1 MSQLLSLNPS
11 IFIKVVDTLAFKD
24 VILLASTCR
33 QLHQLIYE
41 TAEIWNAGMLFESD
55 NQDIDDEAIANIV
68 PHITRSYGIHSLK
81 IIGLHKVT
89 SIGILQIF
97 DQFAHALK
105 DIELCTSMTV
115 IEALTE
121 HLEAFSLKLGLLQA
135 ANSIPLTFWE
145 YRCHHKEYM
154 EQVTAYMSQ
163 SLPSPTDSKYTSNSH
178 AELFARLRW
187 LQLPTKL
194 DDPPFEHLERI
205 KVTITDGDDH
215 SILLK
220 LRSLI
225 AYLSGANLES
235 DTESDEQ
242 KHNEAYVDRW
252 HTINR
257 KQKVADIV
265 SKLEIMHQPSIAPSI
280 PQLSPQQPPAHSN
293 QQQQQQQNPY
303 DHRQLPALPMVSG
316 AACPEGGICTPYDRQ
331 ETPIPPSPPSA
342 VDTRKR
348 RLAQTEPRLSSEES
362 KRSRRSPST
371 STTQPVVKVYRY
383 RRRRSSG
390 FESQSDQERQQHAYR
405 HPVSN

>member
-1 MSQLLSLNPS
+1 MAQLLSLNPS
-11 IFIKVVDTLAFKD
+11 ILIKVVDTLALKD

-41 TAEIWNAGMLFESD
+41 TADIWNAGMLFED
-55 NQDIDDEAIANIV
+55 HNQDIDDEVIAYIV
-68 PHITRSYGIHSLK
+68 PRITRSYGIHSLK

-105 DIELCTSMTV
+105 DIELGTSMAV
-115 IEALTE
+115 IEALTD

-154 EQVTAYMSQ
+154 EQVAAYMSQ
-163 SLPSPTDSKYTSNSH
+163 SLPSPTDSKNTNYSH

-194 DDPPFEHLERI
+194 DDPPFEHLEKI
-205 KVTITDGDDH
+205 KVIITDGDDH
-215 SILLK
+215 AILLK

-235 DTESDEQ
+235 DAESDEQ
-242 KHNEAYVDRW
+242 KHSEAHADRW

-265 SKLEIMHQPSIAPSI
+265 SKLEILHQPSIAPST
-280 PQLSPQQPPAHSN
+280 PQLSAQQPPAHLN
-293 QQQQQQQNPY
+293 QQQQQQQDPY
-303 DHRQLPALPMVSG
+303 HHRTLPALPMVSG
-316 AACPEGGICTPYDRQ
+316 ACPEGAMCTPYDRQ

-342 VDTRKR
+342 TDSRKR
-348 RLAQTEPRLSSEES
+348 RLAQSEPRLSSEES
-362 KRSRRSPST
+362 KRSRRSPS
-371 STTQPVVKVYRY
+371 TQPVVKVYRY

>member
-1 MSQLLSLNPS
+1 MAQLLSLNPY
-11 IFIKVVDTLAFKD
+11 ILTKVVDSLALKD

-41 TAEIWNAGMLFESD
+41 TAEIWNDGMLFED
-55 NQDIDDEAIANIV
+55 HNQDIDDEVIANIV
-68 PHITRSYGIHSLK
+68 PRITRSYGIHSLK

-105 DIELCTSMTV
+105 DIEISTSMAV

-154 EQVTAYMSQ
+154 EHVADYMSQ
-163 SLPSPTDSKYTSNSH
+163 SLPSPTDSNYTTNSH

-194 DDPPFEHLERI
+194 DDPPFEHLEKI
-205 KVTITDGDDH
+205 KVIITDGDDH

-235 DTESDEQ
+235 DAESDEQ
-242 KHNEAYVDRW
+242 KHSEAHADRW
-252 HTINR
+252 HTISR

-265 SKLEIMHQPSIAPSI
+265 SKLEILHQPSIAPSI
-280 PQLSPQQPPAHSN
+280 PEQQPPLPPALPAHSN
-293 QQQQQQQNPY
+293 QQQPPY
-303 DHRQLPALPMVSG
+303 DYRVLPALPIMSG
-316 AACPEGGICTPYDRQ
+316 ASPEEEICTPYDRQ
-331 ETPIPPSPPSA
+331 ETPIPPST
-342 VDTRKR
+342 VDSRKR
-348 RLAQTEPRLSSEES
+348 RLAQSEPRLSSEES
-362 KRSRRSPST
+362 KRTRRSPS
-371 STTQPVVKVYRY
+371 TQPVVKVYRY

>member
-1 MSQLLSLNPS
+1 MAQLLSLNTS
-11 IFIKVVDTLAFKD
+11 ILVKVIDTLALKD

-33 QLHQLIYE
+33 KLHQLIYD
-41 TAEIWNAGMLFESD
+41 TAEVWNGDILFEGH
-55 NQDIDDEAIANIV
+55 NQDIDDQVIANIV
-68 PHITRSYGIHSLK
+68 PHITRSYDIHSLR

-105 DIELCTSMTV
+105 DIEICTSMVV
-115 IEALTE
+115 IESLTE
-121 HLEAFSLKLGLLQA
+121 HLEAFSLKLGILQA

-163 SLPSPTDSKYTSNSH
+163 PLPSPKDSKYTSNSH

-187 LQLPTKL
+187 FQLPTKL

-205 KVTITDGDDH
+205 KVTATDGDDH
-215 SILLK
+215 STLLK

-235 DTESDEQ
+235 DSESDAPQ
-242 KHNEAYVDRW
+242 YSEAHMDRW
-252 HTINR
+252 YTINR
-257 KQKVADIV
+257 KQKVADII
-265 SKLEIMHQPSIAPSI
+265 SKLEVLQQPSSVTPNAPEVHL
-280 PQLSPQQPPAHSN
+280 QSPSQQQHQQPNHYRDITVTSIDP
-293 QQQQQQQNPY
+293 
-303 DHRQLPALPMVSG
+303 G
-316 AACPEGGICTPYDRQ
+316 AAPGGGVCTPYDRQ
-331 ETPIPPSPPSA
+331 VTPIPQSPPSVA
-342 VDTRKR
+342 TTVDSRKR
-348 RLAQTEPRLSSEES
+348 KLAHSEPRPLSEES
-362 KRSRRSPST
+362 KRSRRSSPT
-371 STTQPVVKVYRY
+371 STTTSQPVVKVYRY

>member
-11 IFIKVVDTLAFKD
+11 ILIKVVDTLALKD

-55 NQDIDDEAIANIV
+55 NQDIDDEVIANMV

-154 EQVTAYMSQ
+154 EQVTAYMEQ
-163 SLPSPTDSKYTSNSH
+163 SLPSPTNSKYTSNSH

-187 LQLPTKL
+187 LQLPTNL

-265 SKLEIMHQPSIAPSI
+265 SKLEIQHQPSVAPSI
-280 PQLSPQQPPAHSN
+280 PQLSPQQPPAHPH
-293 QQQQQQQNPY
+293 QQQQQQNPY

-316 AACPEGGICTPYDRQ
+316 ACPEGGICTPYDRQ

-348 RLAQTEPRLSSEES
+348 RLAQSEPRLSSEES

-390 FESQSDQERQQHAYR
+390 FESQSDQAYR